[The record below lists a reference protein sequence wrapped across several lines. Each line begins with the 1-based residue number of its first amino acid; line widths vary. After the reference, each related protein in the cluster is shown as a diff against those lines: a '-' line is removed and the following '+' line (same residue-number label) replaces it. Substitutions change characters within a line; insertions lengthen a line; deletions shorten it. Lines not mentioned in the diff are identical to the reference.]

1 MAEKSII
8 IKSGSK
14 IPAACRGLMAKD
26 ITGTASIAT
35 GPGTPPLEIP
45 KTNTPK
51 EHKLKKLD
59 PLFKSF

>member
-8 IKSGSK
+8 IKSGSR

-26 ITGTASIAT
+26 ITGTASIAK

-51 EHKLKKLD
+51 EA
-59 PLFKSF
+59 